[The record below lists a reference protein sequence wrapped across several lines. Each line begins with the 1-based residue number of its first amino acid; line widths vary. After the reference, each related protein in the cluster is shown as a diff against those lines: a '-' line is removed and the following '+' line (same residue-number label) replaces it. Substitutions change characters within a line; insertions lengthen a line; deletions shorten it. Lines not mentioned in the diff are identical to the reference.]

1 MRRRNWLAL
10 TFAAASLPGVCWAK
24 TYTVDPDHSSVTF
37 RVRHLFTEV
46 EGRFRQYKGTIVFD
60 PATPE
65 TAKVQGTIAPTS
77 VDTDVKQRDDDL
89 RSSNFFD
96 VAKFPEMS
104 FESTQITDVNKA
116 DNSGKVHG
124 NLTMHGVTKPV
135 VLDAKFNGEAK
146 DPWGNNKAG
155 LPRRGKDRSARLGL
169 ELEQSARS
177 RKRFGRKRR
186 HDPDRRRDDRGR
198 RSAQVTHAEN
208 RNTRRRK
215 DDEDEQTHAVAGLR
229 CRRLAVGGLDRR
241 HGD

>member
-1 MRRRNWLAL
+1 MRRRNWLVLA
-10 TFAAASLPGVCWAK
+10 FAAASLPGVCWAK

-46 EGRFRQYKGTIVFD
+46 EGRFRQFKGTIVFD

-155 LPRRGKDRSARLGL
+155 FHAEGKI
-169 ELEQSARS
+169 
-177 RKRFGRKRR
+177 
-186 HDPDRRRDDRGR
+186 DRRDWGLSWNKALEAGNVLVGND
-198 RSAQVTHAEN
+198 VTIRIDAE
-208 RNTRRRK
+208 T
-215 DDEDEQTHAVAGLR
+215 T
-229 CRRLAVGGLDRR
+229 VGEEAPK
-241 HGD
+241 

>member
-46 EGRFRQYKGTIVFD
+46 EGRFRQFKGTIVFD

-155 LPRRGKDRSARLGL
+155 FHAEGKI
-169 ELEQSARS
+169 
-177 RKRFGRKRR
+177 
-186 HDPDRRRDDRGR
+186 DRRDWGLSWNKALEAGNVLVGND
-198 RSAQVTHAEN
+198 VTIRIDAE
-208 RNTRRRK
+208 T
-215 DDEDEQTHAVAGLR
+215 T
-229 CRRLAVGGLDRR
+229 VGEEAPK
-241 HGD
+241 